1 MLKTFGNKDQALA
14 FVKSNDQYTFV
25 AQNLQTRLFYVFET
39 PDAVEEVGDHH
50 LCEYIRENQPRR
62 MYIDYEDYFPLGTYT
77 PDKIEETC
85 EDLGVALEEFVGMKY
100 AMDETMNAL
109 NRLTNTEAEDSPITP
124 YIGINIRDY
133 YHKKSKQTLQKLSIH
148 AIFYGF
154 YFTNHEQMK
163 MFVDRTFTPAF
174 HNMVGPNTEGEGV
187 DMAVYNRNQSMRM
200 FGQTK
205 TTDDPESALKVFD
218 VLELGMPDDVPYP
231 GTICVYGE
239 TPEQPLPITIPQ
251 NTRTIPQN
259 TRTISQ
265 ATQASHVDDTL
276 LRLLYETD
284 AKHFDNHHEWIRI
297 GFVCINEGISLEHFT
312 EASKK
317 SVHWSDITSP
327 GWIADQWESFI
338 KSQSTKKATQATLW
352 HWLKQDNPA
361 LFRELNKSRD
371 DLKNLLENL
380 NHNDTAKYF
389 WNENP
394 DQYVYHPKMGW
405 YMLEANNV
413 WTESD
418 ERFPPR
424 MKQKI
429 ATTLQKAVLDAKKTL
444 AARHA
449 EEMADTEDTTAL
461 LKKYKAEMSTI
472 KQCYNKL
479 GSSDFI
485 NGVLS
490 FISAYYT
497 RDDLQELLNKNTN
510 LFTFEDKVYDLVKKE
525 FRDIRPDDWVSIT
538 TGYDAPESSDPTMR
552 QELNDFLY
560 GLFENQDTATYVL
573 RLMSSCLCGVNRWEE
588 LYIMTGSGSNGKGVI
603 AQLMKLVFGA
613 YYYSVDVSLFTK
625 PVKNRD
631 QALPALVESRHSRV
645 MMSTEPEKDDL
656 LQTGILKK
664 VAGDDDVEARTLHSK
679 VIHTYKPPYKV
690 FIQTNGIPKLNTL
703 DGGIQRRLR
712 VIPFPFKFVAS
723 PVGETQRQGDPDVK
737 HIKCKSI
744 AWRDEMMLMLLE
756 SIGEIKGWKSL
767 PMPTAVMEATTEY
780 LSENDPVGT
789 WLRENCEIT
798 ADSADTIKARDL
810 YGAYEQSVTRPI
822 SNVKFAS
829 GLAYN
834 GVEKKKTTTN
844 TVYMGIKWKTLEC
857 LVAE

>member
-1 MLKTFGNKDQALA
+1 MLKTFKNKEDALQ
-14 FVKSNDQYTFV
+14 FVANNDQYTFV
-25 AQNLQTRLFYVFET
+25 AQSLQTREFYALET
-39 PDAVEEVGDHH
+39 PDTVDTLGDQQ
-50 LCEYIRENQPRR
+50 LCEYIRENHPRR
-62 MYIDYEDYFPLGTYT
+62 MYIDYEDYFPIGTYT
-77 PDKIEETC
+77 SDNIEEFGDDINVVLD
-85 EDLGVALEEFVGMKY
+85 EFAGVKY
-100 AMDETMNAL
+100 ALNETMTAL
-109 NRLTNTEAEDSPITP
+109 TTLATTDDPIVP
-124 YIGINIRDY
+124 YVGINIRDY
-133 YHKKSKQTLQKLSIH
+133 YHKKSKQTLQKVSIH

-174 HNMVGPNTEGEGV
+174 HHIVAPNTEGEGV

-205 TTDDPESALKVFD
+205 TTDDTASALKVFD
-218 VLELGMPDDVPYP
+218 ELELAMPEDIPYP
-231 GTICVYGE
+231 GTICIYGE
-239 TPEQPLPITIPQ
+239 TPEQQLPEIVIPTPA
-251 NTRTIPQN
+251 NIRTHTHTTTP
-259 TRTISQ
+259 TDS
-265 ATQASHVDDTL
+265 TL
-276 LRLLYETD
+276 LRVLYETD
-284 AKHFDNHHEWIRI
+284 AKHFNNHHEWIRI
-297 GFVCINEGISLEHFT
+297 GFVCQNEGISLQHFT
-312 EASKK
+312 DASRK
-317 SVHWSDITSP
+317 SVFWNEIDSP
-327 GWIADQWESFI
+327 KWIADQWDSFS

-352 HWLKQDNPA
+352 HWLKQDNLT

-371 DLKNLLENL
+371 DLKSLLDNL

-389 WNENP
+389 WNEHP
-394 DQYVYHPKMGW
+394 EKYVYHPTLGW
-405 YMLEANNV
+405 YMLQRNNV
-413 WTESD
+413 WRQSE

-424 MKQKI
+424 MRQTI
-429 ATTLQKAVLDAKKTL
+429 ATTLQKAVLDAKKTI

-449 EEMADTEDTTAL
+449 EEMAETEDTTEL
-461 LKKYKAEMSTI
+461 LKKYRAEISTI

-497 RDDLQELLNKNTN
+497 RDDLQELLNQNPN
-510 LFTFEDKVYDLVKKE
+510 IVTFEDKVYDLVKKD

-538 TGYDAPESSDPTMR
+538 TGYNAPVTSDPTVR

-560 GLFENQDTATYVL
+560 GLFENQDSATYLL
-573 RLMSSCLCGVNRWEE
+573 RVMSSCLYGVNRWEE
-588 LYIMTGSGSNGKGVI
+588 LYVMTGSGSNGKGVV
-603 AQLMKLVFGA
+603 AQLMNLVFGG

-631 QALPALVESRHSRV
+631 QALPALVESRFSRV

-656 LQTGILKK
+656 LQCGMLKK
-664 VAGDDDVEARTLHSK
+664 VSGDDVVEARTLHSK
-679 VIHTYKPPYKV
+679 ILHKYNPPYTV

-723 PVGETQRQGDPDVK
+723 PVGANQRQGDPDVK
-737 HIKCKSI
+737 HVKCKSI

-756 SIGEIKGWKSL
+756 SICEIKQWKSL
-767 PMPTAVMEATTEY
+767 PMPTAVTEATTEY

-798 ADSADTIKARDL
+798 GDIADTIKAGDL
-810 YGAYEQSVTRPI
+810 YKIYEQSVTKSI
-822 SNVKFAS
+822 SNNKFAS

-834 GVEKKKTTTN
+834 GVEKKKTRSYN
-844 TVYMGIKWKTLEC
+844 VYMGIKWKTIEC
-857 LVAE
+857 EVVE